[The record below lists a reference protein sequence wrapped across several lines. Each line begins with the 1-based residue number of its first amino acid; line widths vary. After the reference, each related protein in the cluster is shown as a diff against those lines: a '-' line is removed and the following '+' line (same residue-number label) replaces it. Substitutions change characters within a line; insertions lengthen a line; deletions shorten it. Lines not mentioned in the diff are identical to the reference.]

1 MVHKIG
7 AFKNI
12 SSSVNIPPMGIC
24 FKLFLLFLLVMN
36 VESRPISYSGGH
48 TLMHF
53 SDNMKE
59 SVYYHYSPTYRYSF
73 GIESLDDK
81 ILNTSNSYLRFTY
94 LLNRKNTKNS
104 QRNLYFQSGLANK
117 DNNNFYGIHGDW
129 ETRRYFVGFNYK
141 EVKNII
147 DYTDKHIQFGVA
159 PYLGEYDDFHTWLML
174 KTKKNSI
181 NNKQITY
188 PMLKFFKGN
197 VLLELGYDKKT
208 YWDIH
213 LMYRF

>member
-1 MVHKIG
+1 
-7 AFKNI
+7 
-12 SSSVNIPPMGIC
+12 MGIFLKYFC
-24 FKLFLLFLLVMN
+24 YFLFVI
-36 VESRPISYSGGH
+36 VEYVEARPISYSGGH

-53 SDNMKE
+53 NDNMKE
-59 SVYYHYSPTYRYSF
+59 SIYYHYSPTYRYSF
-73 GIESLDDK
+73 GIESLNDK
-81 ILNTSNSYLRFTY
+81 VFDISSTYLRFTY

-117 DNNNFYGIHGDW
+117 DNNNFFGIHGDW
-129 ETRRYFVGFNYK
+129 ETRRYFIGFDYK

-147 DYTDKHIQFGVA
+147 DYSDKHIQLGVA
-159 PYLGEYDDFHTWLML
+159 PYLGEYGDLHTWLMV
-174 KTKKNSI
+174 KTKKNSL

-188 PMLKFFKGN
+188 PVVKFFKGN

-208 YWDIH
+208 DWDIH

>member
-1 MVHKIG
+1 
-7 AFKNI
+7 
-12 SSSVNIPPMGIC
+12 MGI
-24 FKLFLLFLLVMN
+24 FLKLFLVFIFALG
-36 VESRPISYSGGH
+36 VEARPISYSGGH

-53 SDNMKE
+53 NDSMKE

-73 GIESLDDK
+73 GIESLKDK
-81 ILNTSNSYLRFTY
+81 AFNTSISYLRFTY

-104 QRNLYFQSGLANK
+104 QRNLYFQSGLASK
-117 DNNNFYGIHGDW
+117 DSNNFFGIHGDW
-129 ETRRYFVGFNYK
+129 ETRRYFIGFDYK

-147 DYTDKHIQFGVA
+147 DYTDKHIQLGLA
-159 PYLGEYDDFHTWLML
+159 PYLGEYGDLHTWLMV

-188 PMLKFFKGN
+188 PVVKFFKGN
-197 VLLELGYDKKT
+197 VLLELGYDNKAD
-208 YWDIH
+208 WDIH